1 MIKHCLLALMLAA
14 LVSAVKPSAF
24 AQDNGSNEQQS
35 GPAMQAQHGYG
46 HNHFDPEKRTAMLTK
61 QLKLSSDQQSKVED
75 ILKSEKS
82 QIDSLRSDS
91 SASQEDR
98 HSKMMEIHKSSNEQ
112 IRALL
117 DPDQQKKFDEMQSK
131 QMERYHHGGQAPSGT
146 PNSTPPQQ

>member
-1 MIKHCLLALMLAA
+1 MIKHCVLALMLAA
-14 LVSAVKPSAF
+14 LVSAATPSAL

-117 DPDQQKKFDEMQSK
+117 DPDQQKKFDEMQSRQK
-131 QMERYHHGGQAPSGT
+131 EHYHHGGQAPSGT

>member
-14 LVSAVKPSAF
+14 LVSTVTPSAL
-24 AQDNGSNEQQS
+24 AQDSGSNEQQT
-35 GPAMQAQHGYG
+35 GPAMQAQHGNG

-61 QLKLSSDQQSKVED
+61 QLKLNSDQQAKVGD

-82 QIDSLRSDS
+82 QMDSLRSDS

-131 QMERYHHGGQAPSGT
+131 QMEHYHHGGQAPSGT